1 MNCKNCNYELPT
13 NSDYCNACGGKVIRN
28 RLTFKNLFEHFTE
41 TFFNYDNKLLRT
53 FIDMFK
59 KPEVVIDTYVQGV
72 RKRYVNPVSFF
83 GIILTIN
90 GLNIFLISKFFKKYL
105 DASQMMGDTA
115 SAENEAT
122 RKMLALSSDFSLE
135 YGSLLFS
142 LLIPLAAL
150 VGLIVFYNK
159 RYNYT
164 EHVILYL
171 YSMSMYSILSVI
183 FGLLVLLIVPNSYM
197 SFAIVMY
204 VFIFVYHCYIFKRL
218 FSLSM
223 KQLILKILLFLV
235 VFFIFYIG
243 ISILVTILLL
253 ITGAINL
260 EDFVPKKN

>member
-1 MNCKNCNYELPT
+1 MHCKNCHSQLPS
-13 NSDYCNACGGKVIRN
+13 NSDYCNLCGGKVIRN

-90 GLNIFLISKFFKKYL
+90 GLNIFILSKYFKKYL
-105 DASQMMGDTA
+105 DTSQMVSDTA

-122 RKMLALSSDFSLE
+122 RKIMALSSDFSLE
-135 YGSLLFS
+135 YGSLIFS

-150 VGLIVFYNK
+150 ISLIVFFNK
-159 RYNYT
+159 KYNYT
-164 EHVILYL
+164 EHIILYL
-171 YSMSMYSILSVI
+171 YSMSIFSILSVI
-183 FGLLVLLIVPNSYM
+183 FGLVVLLTVPDSYM
-197 SFAIVMY
+197 TFASAIY
-204 VFIFVYHCYIFKRL
+204 VFIFIYHCYIFKRL
-218 FSLSM
+218 FNLSI
-223 KQLILKILLFLV
+223 KQLILKILLFSV
-235 VFFIFYIG
+235 VFFFFYIG
-243 ISILVTILLL
+243 ISILVTILLFL
-253 ITGAINL
+253 TGTLNL

>member
-1 MNCKNCNYELPT
+1 MHCKNCHSQLPSK
-13 NSDYCNACGGKVIRN
+13 SDYCNLCGGKVIRN

-90 GLNIFLISKFFKKYL
+90 GLNIFIISKFFKKYL
-105 DASQMMGDTA
+105 DASQMMGDIA
-115 SAENEAT
+115 SAENEAS
-122 RKMLALSSDFSLE
+122 RKIMSITSDFSLE
-135 YGSLLFS
+135 YGSLFFS
-142 LLIPLAAL
+142 LLIPIAAL

-159 RYNYT
+159 KYNYT

-171 YSMSMYSILSVI
+171 YSMSVYSILSVV
-183 FGLLVLLIVPNSYM
+183 FGLLVLLTLPNKYM

-204 VFIFVYHCYIFKRL
+204 IFIFVYHCYIFKRL
-218 FSLSM
+218 FNLST
-223 KQLILKILLFLV
+223 KQLILKILLFSV
-235 VFFIFYIG
+235 VFFFFYIG
-243 ISILVTILLL
+243 ISILATILLFL
-253 ITGAINL
+253 TGTLNL